1 MASGPVSSWSDSNV
15 IQYNLLRWD
24 HQLLKTHGYPVADY
38 QKAHD
43 QFTRL
48 TNANKPNTRAAIQ
61 ATYVAEKRQL
71 IAKLLE
77 LRLAAGQ
84 ALRIAGA
91 SITTSSEAAEKAR
104 VAILKE
110 QMRTHKRMLKI
121 LGKQAEHIEDLTEV
135 GKVLGAA
142 EDGEFVANAPAADDV
157 QIGTGSSD
165 DHLRPAAKAAAA
177 PKAKAA
183 PEAKAAPKAKAA
195 AGPDA
200 EITECP
206 VCTTP
211 VKGKRGL
218 TVHQRRCP
226 DPGWRHKCDAA
237 AEGGEKKR
245 RRRSKAD
252 EPAGDAAAEGGKKK
266 RHCRHRSD
274 KPADDN
280 AAVDEATDDDAAVD
294 GGKETDDNK
303 QKEDDIVQQLCA
315 IMDGEEHDAD
325 SPKWRRTPPV
335 TPVWSLQSLLATGS
349 ASSTSSSSQQ
359 PAAPAPPAPTAPAA
373 TAPAPA
379 PPATSAAA

>member
-15 IQYNLLRWD
+15 IEYNLLRWD
-24 HQLLKTHGYPVADY
+24 HQLLKTHGYQVADY

-48 TNANKPNTRAAIQ
+48 TNANKPNTRVAIQ
-61 ATYVAEKRQL
+61 STYVAEKRQL

-77 LRLAAGQ
+77 LRLAKGQ

-226 DPGWRHKCDAA
+226 DPCWRQKCDAA

-280 AAVDEATDDDAAVD
+280 AAADEATDDNAAVD
-294 GGKETDDNK
+294 GGKETDDSK

-315 IMDGEEHDAD
+315 IMAGEEHDAD
-325 SPKWRRTPPV
+325 SPKWRWTPPM
-335 TPVWSLQSLLATGS
+335 TPVRSLQSLLATGS